1 MTPRD
6 IARAARSVSDIVHAR
21 GEGMA
26 SVAALDAFSALMS
39 GHAELQ
45 KVLVSPFIP
54 SSSKQGIIDALAPE
68 LAMPDVIR
76 RTLHVLAAQGALND
90 APALARAVRRLVN
103 RQAGIVDA
111 TVTTAAP
118 LDEAQ
123 VSALQEQLSRSTGQ
137 QVSVAT
143 RVDPDVIGGVVARVG
158 GLVFDGT
165 LARHLARLQAQL
177 VQRG

>member
-6 IARAARSVSDIVHAR
+6 IARAARSVFDIVHAR
-21 GEGMA
+21 GEGLA
-26 SVAALDAFSALMS
+26 AVAALDALSALMA

-45 KVLVSPFIP
+45 KAFVSPFVP
-54 SSSKQGIIDALAPE
+54 ASAKQGIIDALAPD

-76 RTLHVLAAQGALND
+76 RTLHVLADQGALND

-111 TVTTAAP
+111 TVTTASP

-123 VSALQEQLSRSTGQ
+123 VSALQGRLSHATGQ
-137 QVSVAT
+137 QVSVTT
-143 RVDPDVIGGVVARVG
+143 RVDPDVLGGVVARVG

-165 LARHLARLQAQL
+165 LARQLARLQAQL

>member
-6 IARAARSVSDIVHAR
+6 IARAGRSVFDIVHAR
-21 GEGMA
+21 GEGQA
-26 SVAALDAFSALMS
+26 SVAALDGFAALMAE
-39 GHAELQ
+39 HADLH
-45 KVLVSPFIP
+45 KALVSPFIP
-54 SSSKQGIIDALAPE
+54 AASKQGIIDQLAPG

-76 RTLHVLAAQGALND
+76 RTLHVLADQGALND
-90 APALARAVRRLVN
+90 VPALARAVRRLVN

-111 TVTTAAP
+111 TVTTATP
-118 LDEAQ
+118 LDADQ
-123 VSALQEQLSRSTGQ
+123 VSALQARLSHATGLT
-137 QVSVAT
+137 VSVET

-165 LARHLARLQAQL
+165 LARQLARLQAQL